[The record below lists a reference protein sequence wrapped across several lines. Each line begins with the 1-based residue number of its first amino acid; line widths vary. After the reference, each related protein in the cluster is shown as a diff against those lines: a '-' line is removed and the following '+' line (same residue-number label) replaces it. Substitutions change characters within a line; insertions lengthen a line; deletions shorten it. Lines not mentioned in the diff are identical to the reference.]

1 MRNIATIYQ
10 NFSRKCKVLKAK
22 VKQTQDFFR
31 EPSNYE
37 KYTDRLTAKLSS
49 FENNFLHKYE
59 WWIKKGVLARPLVG
73 KVSHKHENEEDRRRI
88 KGFINLKGQQY
99 LQKNKNSIWCYS
111 AVPVIASEIS
121 DKAAIVEKISEKI
134 PEPPPVPDASVE
146 VLNQINALGEPTFA
160 SLGLGG
166 WSPIGI
172 VQSTLEY
179 IHVTC
184 GLPWWG
190 TIAVGTII
198 VRVLMFPLVIISQ
211 RNAAK
216 MNNYMPQM
224 QILQLKMTEARQI
237 GNHLDVA
244 RYSQELMAFMKEKG
258 LNPFKNMLVPLAQ
271 MPLFISFFMGL
282 RQMANVP
289 VDSLREGGMLWFT
302 DLTLPD
308 QYYGLPL
315 ITSFTLWVTIEV
327 GTDAG
332 KLSSQ
337 NLQTM
342 KYILRAVPV
351 LILPFTVNFPAAI
364 LCYWASSNFI
374 SLIQVGILRI
384 PTIRDYFKIEPL
396 VNHKPENLPIKSK
409 GFVGG
414 IKDTW
419 TNLKV
424 SKEIEDRQ
432 RFDEVQFR
440 RAGRGPVVKTY
451 KYDPT
456 KQTVQQPVINAKKR

>member
-1 MRNIATIYQ
+1 
-10 NFSRKCKVLKAK
+10 
-22 VKQTQDFFR
+22 
-31 EPSNYE
+31 
-37 KYTDRLTAKLSS
+37 
-49 FENNFLHKYE
+49 
-59 WWIKKGVLARPLVG
+59 
-73 KVSHKHENEEDRRRI
+73 
-88 KGFINLKGQQY
+88 
-99 LQKNKNSIWCYS
+99 
-111 AVPVIASEIS
+111 
-121 DKAAIVEKISEKI
+121 
-134 PEPPPVPDASVE
+134 
-146 VLNQINALGEPTFA
+146 
-160 SLGLGG
+160 
-166 WSPIGI
+166 
-172 VQSTLEY
+172 
-179 IHVTC
+179 
-184 GLPWWG
+184 
-190 TIAVGTII
+190 
-198 VRVLMFPLVIISQ
+198 
-211 RNAAK
+211 
-216 MNNYMPQM
+216 
-224 QILQLKMTEARQI
+224 
-237 GNHLDVA
+237 
-244 RYSQELMAFMKEKG
+244 
-258 LNPFKNMLVPLAQ
+258 MLVPLAQ

-419 TNLKV
+419 TNLNILKCTF
-424 SKEIEDRQ
+424 KH
-432 RFDEVQFR
+432 
-440 RAGRGPVVKTY
+440 RATH
-451 KYDPT
+451 T
-456 KQTVQQPVINAKKR
+456 A